1 MSNHVE
7 AMNPFLLPLE
17 DVGEPELGRWRE
29 LAARALEPNPF
40 FEPEFVMPAAR
51 RLGEEAALVGIADKA
66 GDWLACLPVSFTH
79 RWKRLPLSAITA
91 WRHLYCFLGTPLV
104 APDEPERA
112 LEQLIERGLDNGG
125 RARMLGLEWMRADG
139 PIASALHSLL
149 GHRRALQFEAFER
162 AALERRPTGD
172 YVDETLRPHHRRELR
187 RLSRR
192 LAEEMDAPLEVRDV
206 SHDPQMI
213 DRFIAMEA
221 SGWKGRRGTAF
232 AAHEGHREFFAEV
245 CDGFRENGRLQLLA
259 LAAGDRPA
267 ALKCNLLAE
276 DEVFC
281 FKIAYDE
288 AYARFSPG
296 VQLEERTVAVFHERM
311 SQRLMD
317 SCADP
322 DNEMINRLWPDRRPL
337 VSWAIPGAGAS
348 GWASLR
354 GLGAAY
360 QVHNRIRRAS

>member
-1 MSNHVE
+1 
-7 AMNPFLLPLE
+7 MNPFLLPLE

-104 APDEPERA
+104 APDEPEPA

-245 CDGFRENGRLQLLA
+245 CDGFRENGRLQVLA